1 MPDPKWETNYA
12 LFTKAAKKKM
22 YEINEELKSIES

>member
-12 LFTKAAKKKM
+12 LFTKAAKKM
-22 YEINEELKSIES
+22 YELNEELKSIES